1 MDNTRQDL
9 TPLLAELP
17 RERSMLL
24 PALQRVQAE
33 LGYLPLWA
41 QEAVGEYLRVPK
53 SEVYGVAT
61 HYPELRPEPAGRHVV
76 RVCGGLSCRVV
87 GAPAILSSLEACLAV
102 PAGHTTTDGSV
113 SLEETRCAFVC
124 GVGPVVEV
132 DGVAHGGLS
141 ADEAAALVQ
150 AVLARDGR
158 S

>member
-1 MDNTRQDL
+1 LDNTRRDL
-9 TPLLAELP
+9 TPILAELP

-24 PALQRVQAE
+24 PALQRVQEE

-41 QEAVGEYLRVPK
+41 QEVVGEHVRVPK

-61 HYPELRPEPAGRHVV
+61 HYPELRPEAAGRHVV

-87 GAPAILSSLEACLAV
+87 GAPAILSALEACLGI
-102 PAGHTTTDGSV
+102 PAGHAATDGGV
-113 SLEETRCAFVC
+113 SLEETHCAFVC
-124 GVGPVVEV
+124 GVGPVVEI
-132 DGVAHGGLS
+132 DGVAHAGLS
-141 ADEAAALVQ
+141 ADEAAALVR